1 MGIKRCPSFSERP
14 GFPCGLRVLL
24 VDGDT
29 AARSHAEGLLKD
41 CSYAVT
47 PCSST
52 AEALALLNSGS
63 SFDVLLA
70 DKDMLAGKACS
81 SAGQQLLDMCQGVPC
96 ILMAANPAQEDIMTG
111 IQLGAV
117 DFLAKPLSP
126 LKLQNIWQHTA
137 MPPMAMAF
145 GGFGNPAAAAAP
157 GMMGGY
163 SMPGSVSAFEAAAMQ
178 QQDAAAVAAAPVSC
192 LPPQQQQ
199 SGAGG
204 FTGASAAAALAASL
218 GGSAAAADTAAA
230 AATLDIGD
238 AFDFMLGD
246 ITAEDDLDVNMIHS
260 GLLDGELTALERE
273 GLKLP
278 ADLAELQEQ
287 QQQQQRYQQQQA
299 AQQRASMEAGSS
311 RLSFDCHG
319 RQRVSFDCSAAST
332 TTGARVS
339 FECSAASRGNIAG
352 HQQRV
357 SFEVNCNSAARG
369 AAIAAAATAA
379 AAAAAPQM
387 APPAFCVAQKQA
399 AAAPSGKA
407 AAAADPLLG
416 SMSDLFAACSGD
428 SCSEGSGGM
437 THVDSCGM
445 LADLQSLFGPGGGCA
460 GVTDDGCSGVAAAA
474 AAAGLFDDVMDDL
487 PLELSMKKS
496 NSLAELL
503 TTMQA

>member
-1 MGIKRCPSFSERP
+1 MPMPGMQAPFMP
-14 GFPCGLRVLL
+14 GF
-24 VDGDT
+24 
-29 AARSHAEGLLKD
+29 
-41 CSYAVT
+41 
-47 PCSST
+47 
-52 AEALALLNSGS
+52 
-63 SFDVLLA
+63 
-70 DKDMLAGKACS
+70 MM
-81 SAGQQLLDMCQGVPC
+81 Q
-96 ILMAANPAQEDIMTG
+96 
-111 IQLGAV
+111 
-117 DFLAKPLSP
+117 
-126 LKLQNIWQHTA
+126 A

-178 QQDAAAVAAAPVSC
+178 QQQHDAAAAAAAPVSC
-192 LPPQQQQ
+192 LPQQQQ

-369 AAIAAAATAA
+369 AAIAATATAA

-387 APPAFCVAQKQA
+387 APPAFCAAQKQA
-399 AAAPSGKA
+399 AAAPSGKAA

-460 GVTDDGCSGVAAAA
+460 GMTDDGCSGVAAAA